1 MPRACPELVEGSRS
15 FETWEDTTVPIAQR
29 FVPVIPRFAFDTIAP
44 NAAWVSAF
52 TTRRYPH
59 LLLFSS
65 PPPSAEW
72 RGFAPQAVIAL
83 RGRNVIREPV
93 LTSRSDRIAYNPAH
107 HRFAVILAGAT
118 FLLIIAGALVTSN
131 DAGLSVPDW
140 PTSFGSLYKL
150 PPMVGGIKYE
160 HTHRMIAEF
169 IGLLIIVMAVWTQ
182 RVDGRKWMRVLGW
195 TALGAVIGQGVL
207 GGITVLHFLPW
218 SVSTAHATLGQMIF
232 CLVVAMALFTSRTW
246 LQDPEPV
253 SERDLWPSTPTLT
266 ALAAACVWVQLILGA
281 AFRHYGMKLLPHLCG
296 ACIVTAVLCWTIV
309 RVLTR
314 YGRIDH
320 LRKPAQLL
328 LALLMIQLGLGFCA
342 YLTRLTW
349 GHDAVQPMQIMVV
362 STVSHVAGGAL
373 VLALTVVLAIQSRRT
388 IGVHVIESAA
398 QGAQGK
404 ALIA

>member
-1 MPRACPELVEGSRS
+1 MRG
-15 FETWEDTTVPIAQR
+15 
-29 FVPVIPRFAFDTIAP
+29 P
-44 NAAWVSAF
+44 NV
-52 TTRRYPH
+52 
-59 LLLFSS
+59 
-65 PPPSAEW
+65 
-72 RGFAPQAVIAL
+72 V
-83 RGRNVIREPV
+83 REPV
-93 LTSRSDRIAYNPAH
+93 LTSQPDRTVYNPAH
-107 HRFAVILAGAT
+107 HRFAVILACAT

-195 TALGAVIGQGVL
+195 TALGAVIGQGIL

-232 CLVVAMALFTSRTW
+232 CTVVAMALFTSRSW
-246 LQDPEPV
+246 LQDPQPIA
-253 SERDLWPSTPTLT
+253 ERDPWPSTPLLT

-281 AFRHYGMKLLPHLCG
+281 AFRHFGIKLLPHLIG
-296 ACIVTAVLCWTIV
+296 ACVVTAVLCWTIV

-328 LALLMIQLGLGFCA
+328 LALLMIQLGLGFAA
-342 YLTRLTW
+342 YLTRLVW
-349 GHDAVQPMQIMVV
+349 GHDVVQPMQIMVV

-373 VLALTVVLAIQSRRT
+373 VLAVSVVLAIQSRRMIVARVNQPAT
-388 IGVHVIESAA
+388 
-398 QGAQGK
+398 QRAQGK
-404 ALIA
+404 AVIA